1 MAGKGRRPNETR
13 RTSRNSATTLS
24 LLCCCLLMLPRGL
37 VHSAPLIMN
46 RAKKPR
52 TGTRLASIPA
62 AVTFRLE
69 KSLREA
75 LDARAAALGV
85 KPNLLARGSVVDQLQ
100 ANENRA
106 NLHEAMQAAHG
117 HIAELREDLSL
128 AIETLLVACG
138 DVDKQEARAWVE
150 KNFPCYPS
158 PNR

>member
-1 MAGKGRRPNETR
+1 
-13 RTSRNSATTLS
+13 
-24 LLCCCLLMLPRGL
+24 
-37 VHSAPLIMN
+37 MN
-46 RAKKPR
+46 RAAR
-52 TGTRLASIPA
+52 TQPGSRPSLISA

-69 KSLREA
+69 KSLRES
-75 LDARAAALGV
+75 LETRAAALGV
-85 KPNLLARGSVVDQLQ
+85 KPNLLARGYVVDQLQ

-106 NLHEAMQAAHG
+106 NLQEAMQAAHG
-117 HIAELREDLSL
+117 HIAELREDFSL